1 MAIVHA
7 PGSGGLPMNLAGQF
21 NQRSGIGRYAD
32 ELQRQLVGRVRY
44 ISCDVTAGPL
54 KGVPLLRQLPL
65 MVRGLDR
72 RAPLHFPKVLGA
84 GALWFQRLPPSVVT
98 VHDLGLLVW
107 PRERQMFNP
116 IDRALLHL
124 SFSALRYADRLIA
137 NSIYTK
143 NTILRYL
150 GIPSERV
157 ALVPMGV
164 EHRVFWPRDGA
175 AHQLDDRL
183 GIGGWDDWI
192 TILNVGTELPRKNVD
207 MLLRIVAGYRQRGRR
222 VRLVKVGDAAEARF
236 RVHTVKTIER
246 LDIRDR
252 VLIIDNVDDENLALL
267 YSAADA
273 FVCASH
279 LEGFSRP
286 TVEAMACGTPVV
298 VAANGALPETVGD
311 CGIIIPSSA
320 APPAWMDA
328 LDSLFGEHAARDG
341 FRQRGLERA
350 SEFDDARMA
359 RATYDVYATLSTL
372 AGDHGV

>member
-1 MAIVHA
+1 MNRRPTERFVWCQQSWRYGNGGPRSSIFSLTVDDPKQGKYLSWTSIDRVPRQCISLLIVRGSRCPRKGAEEMAIVHA
-7 PGSGGLPMNLAGQF
+7 PDLGGLPMNLAGQF

-143 NTILRYL
+143 NTILRCL

-222 VRLVKVGDAAEARF
+222 VRLV
-236 RVHTVKTIER
+236 
-246 LDIRDR
+246 
-252 VLIIDNVDDENLALL
+252 
-267 YSAADA
+267 
-273 FVCASH
+273 
-279 LEGFSRP
+279 
-286 TVEAMACGTPVV
+286 
-298 VAANGALPETVGD
+298 
-311 CGIIIPSSA
+311 
-320 APPAWMDA
+320 
-328 LDSLFGEHAARDG
+328 
-341 FRQRGLERA
+341 
-350 SEFDDARMA
+350 
-359 RATYDVYATLSTL
+359 
-372 AGDHGV
+372 